1 MKIVVCGLGYVGVTV
16 AACMLRKGATVVGV
30 DVNPQKVETAN
41 AGRSPV
47 KEPGVEEIFARA
59 RAENRLT
66 AATTLGSLLADADVV
81 SRASELRAVRMAR
94 SNCRTFLRFRGNRY
108 GGSATIARMPP
119 PLCVFR
125 STMLPGTMETVSCLS

>member
-30 DVNPQKVETAN
+30 DVNPQKVEIAN

-47 KEPGVEEIFARA
+47 KEPGVEETFARA

-66 AATTLGSLLADADVV
+66 AATTLGSTLADADVV
-81 SRASELRAVRMAR
+81 VACVGTPSCED
-94 SNCRTFLRFRGNRY
+94 
-108 GGSATIARMPP
+108 GS
-119 PLCVFR
+119 LQ
-125 STMLPGTMETVSCLS
+125 LSYLSSV